1 MLTLLRYFSPNSK
14 DIYYSIMVEYCVA
27 QAKYYCIIENTKKAL
42 YWSKLSTKYLF
53 KRIDL
58 LHKRGV
64 L

>member
-1 MLTLLRYFSPNSK
+1 MLTMLRYFSPNAK

-27 QAKYYCIIENTKKAL
+27 QANHYCIIEKPVKAL
-42 YWSKLSTKYLF
+42 YWSRQSTKYLL

-58 LHKRGV
+58 LHKRGI

>member
-1 MLTLLRYFSPNSK
+1 MLTVLRFFSPNSK

-27 QAKYYCIIENTKKAL
+27 QAKYYCTIEKPVKAL
-42 YWSKLSTKYLF
+42 RWSKLSTEYLF